1 MLKYVLKRI
10 GLVIVTLWFILSL
23 TYIGMLLM
31 PGDPYPN
38 AQKMT
43 ADQLVQLDKENGF
56 DRPIIVQYVDYM
68 GDVLLGEDFPNKIEP
83 LALDFGR
90 SFQNNQEVKS
100 EILKKYPISFTM
112 GIISVIVGSIIG
124 IALGMGASLK
134 KNSPAD
140 YLSTFVSVI
149 GVSFPSFVIAAYLQ
163 YYLAVQLRWFPSSY
177 STGNPLSLVLPIAA
191 LSVFAIATVARV
203 TRTEMVEISSSNYI
217 NLARAKGV
225 KNSKI
230 IMKHSFR
237 NALVSILTVLGPL
250 TVSLVT
256 GSLVIEKIFSIPG
269 IGGLLTDAVLTKDIY
284 VVCGTT
290 FFIALQILLM
300 YLLVD
305 ILYVIVDPR
314 IKISGG
320 SKNG

>member
-1 MLKYVLKRI
+1 MLKYFLKRI

-43 ADQLVQLDKENGF
+43 ADQIEQLDKENGF
-56 DRPIIVQYVDYM
+56 DRPIIVQYFDYM
-68 GDVLLGEDFPNKIEP
+68 SDILLGEDFPEKVEP

-90 SFQNNQEVKS
+90 SFQNNQEVKQ
-100 EILKKYPISFTM
+100 EILKKYPISFTL
-112 GIISVIVGSIIG
+112 GIISVLAGTIVG
-124 IALGMGASLK
+124 IALGMAAALR
-134 KNSPAD
+134 KNSIAD
-140 YLSTFVSVI
+140 YVATFISVI

-163 YYLAVQLRWFPSSY
+163 YYISVQLGWLPSSY
-177 STGNPLSLVLPIAA
+177 SSSNPLSLVLPIIA
-191 LSVFAIATVARV
+191 LSVFAVATVARV

-225 KNSKI
+225 KNGSI
-230 IMKHSFR
+230 ILKHSFR

-284 VVCGTT
+284 VVCGAT

-305 ILYVIVDPR
+305 ILYVFVDPR

>member
-1 MLKYVLKRI
+1 MLKYILKRI
-10 GLVIVTLWFILSL
+10 ALLFVTLWFILSL

-31 PGDPYPN
+31 PGEPYAN

-43 ADQLVQLDKENGF
+43 DDQIQQLDIENGF

-68 GDVLLGEDFPNKIEP
+68 TDVFLGENFPSEVEP
-83 LALDFGR
+83 FALDFGR
-90 SFQNNQEVKS
+90 SFQTNQEVKKD
-100 EILKKYPISFTM
+100 ILRKYPVSFTI
-112 GIISVIVGSIIG
+112 GIVSVIVGTIIG
-124 IALGMGASLK
+124 VLLGMLAALK
-134 KNSPAD
+134 KNSIAD
-140 YLSTFVSVI
+140 YFATFVAVI

-163 YYLAVQLRWFPSSY
+163 YYLAVELRLFPSSY
-177 STGNPLSLVLPIAA
+177 SSSNPMSFILPVAA

-225 KNSKI
+225 KNSKVI
-230 IMKHSFR
+230 SKHSFR

-269 IGGLLTDAVLTKDIY
+269 IGSLLTDAVLTKDIY
-284 VVCGTT
+284 VVCGAT

-305 ILYVIVDPR
+305 ILYVLVDPR
-314 IKISGG
+314 IKVSGG
-320 SKNG
+320 SNG